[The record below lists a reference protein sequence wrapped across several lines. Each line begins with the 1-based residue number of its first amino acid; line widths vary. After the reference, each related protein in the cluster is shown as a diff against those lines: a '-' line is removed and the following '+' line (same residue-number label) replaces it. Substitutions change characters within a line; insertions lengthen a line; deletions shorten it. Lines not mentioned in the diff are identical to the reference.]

1 MVEPREPFSRVCR
14 DADVPCAYE
23 KKIVWRVRYRHHRHD
38 TSRVCEVIEILA
50 GADVERPIMAR
61 IMGGNVREHFALS
74 LRERS
79 PAEFQG
85 VLGSPP
91 VMVSQ
96 SDRPVPVK
104 TDRPGLFAGDVAKR
118 EEADMSCE
126 SGHMEE
132 PGFDDCTVPETNVS
146 VYDAL
151 YLRRMAWDFK
161 HQLVP
166 RDALAGML
174 DTAIRA
180 PNHRLTEPWR
190 FFILEQGSRRWRN
203 RRVWPMTSRCSGAAT
218 HSAPRPPATRCSRPR

>member
-1 MVEPREPFSRVCR
+1 
-14 DADVPCAYE
+14 
-23 KKIVWRVRYRHHRHD
+23 
-38 TSRVCEVIEILA
+38 
-50 GADVERPIMAR
+50 
-61 IMGGNVREHFALS
+61 
-74 LRERS
+74 
-79 PAEFQG
+79 
-85 VLGSPP
+85 
-91 VMVSQ
+91 
-96 SDRPVPVK
+96 
-104 TDRPGLFAGDVAKR
+104 
-118 EEADMSCE
+118 MSCE

-218 HSAPRPPATRCSRPR
+218 HSAPRPPATRCSSPR